1 MSKKFYEQTWF
12 IVLILIFFFPVGLV
26 LVWTNKHWSQKG
38 KIIATVIVAVLVIV
52 GLGSNS
58 GKNSN
63 DTEVTAAVS
72 SETSITEKVEETTT
86 ATEKQLLIDYKIVEQ
101 KDVGAKYTYRIVVD
115 PSATEQELLDV
126 FHHIDTTSYDY
137 AIAWFYSS
145 ESVAYDMYDVAVIER
160 TEDGAINYTAAA
172 SPSEVFDVITT
183 SAEVSEEE
191 LRDSVQALLEFAI
204 SSSFTNYSVGYNEDI
219 DAFCI
224 NVTAD
229 GIARDAQ
236 AVVNGQLDRSEWDKL
251 VDSMVSC
258 SSGAQELVNT
268 AGLDSA
274 VMLSVLNDENMDNTL
289 LTIVNDTVIYNAV
302 E

>member
-38 KIIATVIVAVLVIV
+38 KIIATVIVAVLVII
-52 GLGSNS
+52 GLGSNN
-58 GKNSN
+58 GKKTN
-63 DTEVTAAVS
+63 DTEVTTAVS
-72 SETSITEKVEETTT
+72 SETSITEKAEETTT
-86 ATEKQLLIDYKIVEQ
+86 TKRLED
-101 KDVGAKYTYRIVVD
+101 
-115 PSATEQELLDV
+115 S
-126 FHHIDTTSYDY
+126 TTQS
-137 AIAWFYSS
+137 
-145 ESVAYDMYDVAVIER
+145 
-160 TEDGAINYTAAA
+160 TA
-172 SPSEVFDVITT
+172 
-183 SAEVSEEE
+183 AEVSKEE
-191 LRDSVQALLEFAI
+191 LIDSVQALLEFAI
-204 SSSFTNYSVGYNEDI
+204 SSSFTNYSVDYNEEL

-236 AVVNGQLDRSEWDKL
+236 AVANGQLDRSEWDKL

-289 LTIVNDTVIYNAV
+289 LTIVNDTVIYSAV